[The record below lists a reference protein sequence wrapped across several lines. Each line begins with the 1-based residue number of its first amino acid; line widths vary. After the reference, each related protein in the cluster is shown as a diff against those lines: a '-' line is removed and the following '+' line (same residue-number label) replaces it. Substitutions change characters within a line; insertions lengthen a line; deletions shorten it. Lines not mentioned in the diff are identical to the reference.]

1 MLILL
6 WLSQIWP
13 VTLKIQKYVF
23 SGCTVPPNNNE
34 TKLESSYQKLLHQ
47 LFPVVWTFLRS
58 LGVICYDRWVLS
70 EGHKK
75 LLQGLVSHELTAYLS
90 VFHLLLTQWIMII
103 LSKGCKPENF
113 ESHNS
118 LNKHLSTFVPI
129 LLNVN
134 LSLNQTLKTFLLY
147 VRQTWIT
154 QLILVI
160 SLWGVSF
167 F

>member
-13 VTLKIQKYVF
+13 VTLKIQQYVF
-23 SGCTVPPNNNE
+23 SGCTVPTNNND

-58 LGVICYDRWVLS
+58 LGVICYERWVLS

-75 LLQGLVSHELTAYLS
+75 SLQGLVSHELTAYLS
-90 VFHLLLTQWIMII
+90 VFNLFLTQWIMVI
-103 LSKGCKPENF
+103 LSKGCKPDNF

-118 LNKHLSTFVPI
+118 LQLSFTNIWVPSFQFCWMWI
-129 LLNVN
+129 FPWIK
-134 LSLNQTLKTFLLY
+134 LSRHSCSMWDKL
-147 VRQTWIT
+147 
-154 QLILVI
+154 
-160 SLWGVSF
+160 G
-167 F
+167 